1 MASENSNAPPFSRS
15 ADNNKDHILQ
25 KLQDVLSV
33 DARVL
38 EVASGTGQH
47 ALYFSERMKRLM
59 WQPSDM
65 DLDVFQLARTVREN
79 SRPNLCKP
87 IELDIGN
94 WPDLPTSFDAVYSAN
109 CLHIISEDLI
119 APYVIGVA
127 DSLREGGLMLL
138 YGPFKYSGDFTTSS
152 NAEFNSFLQNTYEG
166 GGIKDFEFVDE
177 LAQSHGLN
185 LVQDCS
191 MPANNQF
198 IVWQKQF

>member
-1 MASENSNAPPFSRS
+1 
-15 ADNNKDHILQ
+15 
-25 KLQDVLSV
+25 
-33 DARVL
+33 
-38 EVASGTGQH
+38 
-47 ALYFSERMKRLM
+47 
-59 WQPSDM
+59 
-65 DLDVFQLARTVREN
+65 
-79 SRPNLCKP
+79 
-87 IELDIGN
+87 
-94 WPDLPTSFDAVYSAN
+94 
-109 CLHIISEDLI
+109 
-119 APYVIGVA
+119 
-127 DSLREGGLMLL
+127 MLL